1 MLSLLNNKYLR
12 ILTLV
17 LIAQAVLFY
26 TASGSERTP
35 LASPLSAFPVLIDNW
50 HMVQQGVVEKETL
63 DVLKAD
69 DTMYRVYRS
78 DGMHADAG
86 LFIAYFQTQRQGQ
99 SPHSPKN
106 CLPGSGWQPEENN
119 TVEIPV
125 GSETI
130 GINHYVVSKGDEAQI
145 VYYWYQSQGR
155 AIAGEFAAKFYLIA
169 DSIQKHRSD
178 TALVRI
184 TVPRP
189 AGAAP
194 QAQTAGVDFVKAVY
208 PAVKAFLPQ

>member
-1 MLSLLNNKYLR
+1 MLSLLNNKFLR

-17 LIAQAVLFY
+17 LAAQAFLFY
-26 TASGSERTP
+26 TAAGSERTP
-35 LASPLSAFPVLIDNW
+35 LASPLSVFPTLIDNW
-50 HMVQQGVVEKETL
+50 HTVQQGVVEKETL
-63 DVLKAD
+63 EVLKAD
-69 DTMYRVYRS
+69 DTLYRVYRN
-78 DGMHADAG
+78 DAMRAEAG

-106 CLPGSGWQPEENN
+106 CLPGAGWQPEEND
-119 TVEIPV
+119 TVDVPV

-130 GINHYVVSKGDEAQI
+130 RINHFVVSKGDEAQI

-178 TALVRI
+178 TALVRL

-189 AGAAP
+189 AGAAQ
-194 QAQTAGVDFVKAVY
+194 QAQAAGLDFVKAVY

>member
-17 LIAQAVLFY
+17 LAGQAFLFY
-26 TASGSERTP
+26 TANGSERTP
-35 LASPLSAFPVLIDNW
+35 LASPLTAFPVIMGDW
-50 HMVQQGVVEKETL
+50 HMVRQSPVDSETL
-63 DVLKAD
+63 EILKAD
-69 DTMYRVYRS
+69 DTMYRDYQNDNLR
-78 DGMHADAG
+78 AQAG

-119 TVEIPV
+119 TSDIQV
-125 GSETI
+125 GAETI
-130 GINHYVVSKGDEAQI
+130 RVNHFVVSKGDQAQI

-169 DSIQKHRSD
+169 DSIRKHRSD

-189 AGAAP
+189 AGGNEASTAA
-194 QAQTAGVDFVKAVY
+194 GLDFVKTVY
-208 PAVKAFLPQ
+208 PAVKAFLPK

>member
-1 MLSLLNNKYLR
+1 MLSLLNNRYLR

-17 LIAQAVLFY
+17 LVAQGVLFY

-35 LASPLSAFPVLIDNW
+35 LASPLNAFPVLVDNW

-69 DTMYRVYRS
+69 DTMYRVYRNDS
-78 DGMHADAG
+78 MRAEAG

-106 CLPGSGWQPEENN
+106 CLPGSGWQPEEND

-125 GSETI
+125 ASGTI
-130 GINHYVVSKGDEAQI
+130 TINHYVVSKGDDAQI

-155 AIAGEFAAKFYLIA
+155 AIAGEFAAKFYLVA

-189 AGAAP
+189 AGAAQ
-194 QAQTAGVDFVKAVY
+194 QAQAAGVDFVKAVY

>member
-17 LIAQAVLFY
+17 LIVQGVLFY

-35 LASPLSAFPVLIDNW
+35 LASPLTAFPALIDNW

-69 DTMYRVYRS
+69 DTMFRVYQN
-78 DGMHADAG
+78 DGMHAQAS

-106 CLPGSGWQPEENN
+106 CLPG
-119 TVEIPV
+119 
-125 GSETI
+125 
-130 GINHYVVSKGDEAQI
+130 
-145 VYYWYQSQGR
+145 
-155 AIAGEFAAKFYLIA
+155 
-169 DSIQKHRSD
+169 
-178 TALVRI
+178 
-184 TVPRP
+184 
-189 AGAAP
+189 
-194 QAQTAGVDFVKAVY
+194 
-208 PAVKAFLPQ
+208 

>member
-1 MLSLLNNKYLR
+1 MVR
-12 ILTLV
+12 
-17 LIAQAVLFY
+17 Q
-26 TASGSERTP
+26 
-35 LASPLSAFPVLIDNW
+35 SPVDS
-50 HMVQQGVVEKETL
+50 ETL
-63 DVLKAD
+63 EILKAD
-69 DTMYRVYRS
+69 DTMYRDYQNDNLR
-78 DGMHADAG
+78 AQAG

-119 TVEIPV
+119 TSDIQV
-125 GSETI
+125 GAETI
-130 GINHYVVSKGDEAQI
+130 RVNHFVVSKGDQAQI

-169 DSIQKHRSD
+169 DSIRKHRSD

-189 AGAAP
+189 AGGNEASTAA
-194 QAQTAGVDFVKAVY
+194 GLDFVKTVY
-208 PAVKAFLPQ
+208 PAVKAFLPK